1 MNSLS
6 RTLIIGL
13 GNPLLSDDGVG
24 WRVAEELRALLI
36 NAQPYAPQGDVEP
49 NHPSARPRLV
59 QPSQYTLAV
68 RGYRGQ
74 PPQYRGQSI
83 EIDTLAGGGLSLMER
98 LVGYDRA
105 ILIDA
110 MQSGQPAGTVR
121 VFQLEE
127 LENPF
132 AGHLGS
138 THETNFQTALEIGRQ
153 LIAHLPQPGA
163 INVVAIEAQ
172 TVYDFSEKL
181 SPLVAA
187 AVLAAVQAILELIKH
202 NG

>member
-1 MNSLS
+1 MNSSS

-24 WRVAEELRALLI
+24 WCVAEELRALVI
-36 NAQPYAPQGDVEP
+36 DAQPCIPQGDLEANNTP
-49 NHPSARPRLV
+49 ARHRLE

-74 PPQYRGQSI
+74 SL

-110 MQSGQPAGTVR
+110 MQSGQPVGTVR

-138 THETNFQTALEIGRQ
+138 THETNLQTALEIGRQ
-153 LIAHLPQPGA
+153 LNAHLPQPGA
-163 INVVAIEAQ
+163 INVVAVEAQ

-187 AVLAAVQAILELIKH
+187 AVPAAVQAVLILIKY